1 MHQKFF
7 KILILN
13 NGFSTVHVPFIID
26 SFNKNENFE
35 VKIVHNHLGKSLN
48 LLQKIFYKLRYPID
62 LNSFNRRSIRVFEI
76 FKPNIVLIIKGND
89 IYPSVLKKIKSLD
102 PNTKLVSWTGDNM
115 LKKHNSSYYFIKG
128 ISLYDI
134 HFTTKSN
141 AVKGLMLKGVK
152 KVKFLNKA
160 FNKDVHFP
168 SVNKKLFF
176 EVLFIGSYE
185 KPRYETMRYLADNG
199 IEINIYGNGWEKIK
213 SQNNLIIHHK
223 PLQGENYREAIST
236 SKINLCFLRKANDDL
251 QTDRT
256 MEIPACK
263 GFMIAER
270 TDEHLNLFKED
281 SEAVFFNSDNELLK
295 KIKYYLKNDDLR
307 NKIAENGYSR
317 AIKSNYSYDN
327 MIEKIIK
334 SCFENE

>member
-1 MHQKFF
+1 MNQKFF

-13 NGFSTVHVPFIID
+13 NGFSTINLPFIID
-26 SFNKNENFE
+26 SFKKNKNFE
-35 VKIVHNHLGKSLN
+35 VQTVHNHLGKSLN
-48 LLQKIFYKLRYPID
+48 LLQKIFHKLRYPID
-62 LNSFNRRSIRVFEI
+62 LNSFNRRSIKVFEI

-102 PNTKLVSWTGDNM
+102 PNTKLVSWTGDHM
-115 LKKHNSSYYFIKG
+115 LKKHNSSYHFIKS
-128 ISLYDI
+128 IPLYDI

-141 AVKGLMLKGVK
+141 AVKGLTLKGAK
-152 KVKFLNKA
+152 KVIFLNKA
-160 FNKDVHFP
+160 FNKDVHFQ
-168 SVNKKLFF
+168 SLNKKLFF

-185 KPRYETMRYLADNG
+185 KPRHEAMKYLADNG
-199 IEINIYGNGWEKIK
+199 IKINIFGNGWDNIK
-213 SQNNLIIHHK
+213 SQKNLIIHYK
-223 PLQGENYREAIST
+223 SLQGENYREAIST

-281 SEAVFFNSDNELLK
+281 SEAVFFDSDTELLK
-295 KIKYYLKNDDLR
+295 KVKYYLNNDDLR
-307 NKIAENGYSR
+307 HKIAENGYLR
-317 AIKSNYSYDN
+317 AIKSDYSYDK
-327 MIEKIIK
+327 MVRIILE
-334 SCFENE
+334 SCFEN